1 MALEIFKLVGS
12 IMVDSDAAD
21 KSLQKTDDKAKGIGE
36 RLGDGVK
43 KAGKWAAGIGA
54 AALAAGGA
62 MVAAAKDEAANLD
75 VIDKASKRMDIS
87 AESYQQ
93 LSYAAGLCGVEM
105 STMEKAAKKLEGTDL
120 SLDDALDQIMSLSD
134 ETERTQAA
142 IDLFGESVAYS
153 MGPMLQ
159 EGGESFD
166 AMKQEAKD
174 LGLVLSND
182 VVAGGAEMND
192 SFKKIDGAVGALK
205 SGLMSQFMP
214 VIQKLLDWVIQHMPE
229 IQAFIS
235 NTIST
240 ISGLIQK
247 FMPVI
252 KAVFETAGTLW
263 NTALKPILTGI
274 IDFVTGVFTGNWS
287 KAWDGVKKI
296 FSGFANGLK
305 EIFRA
310 PINWIID
317 KINSFLSGLNGIK
330 IPDWV
335 PGVGGRS
342 FNINLI
348 PKLARGGVLERG
360 QVGLLEGSGAEAVV
374 PLEHNAAWVRA
385 VARDINEATGGGSK
399 RSEELL
405 ELLLGAITTLA
416 DRLQPTDTDQLVA
429 IMAPGINT
437 ELGRVARRRMA

>member
-75 VIDKASKRMDIS
+75 VIDKASKRMGIS

-120 SLDDALDQIMSLSD
+120 SLDDALNQIMSLSD

-317 KINSFLSGLNGIK
+317 KINSFLGGLNGIK

-348 PKLARGGVLERG
+348 PKLVRGGVLERG

-374 PLEHNAAWVRA
+374 PLENNAAWVRA

>member
-192 SFKKIDGAVGALK
+192 SFKKVEGAVSALK
-205 SGLMSQFMP
+205 SGLMAEFMP

-229 IQAFIS
+229 IQAFVS
-235 NTIST
+235 NVIST
-240 ISGLIQK
+240 ISGLIK
-247 FMPVI
+247 EFMPVI
-252 KAVFETAGTLW
+252 KAVFETAGILW
-263 NTALKPILTGI
+263 NTTLKPILTGI

-287 KAWDGVKKI
+287 KAWEGVKKI

-317 KINSFLSGLNGIK
+317 KINSFLGGLNGIK

-374 PLEHNAAWVRA
+374 PLENNAAWVRA
-385 VARDINEATGGGSK
+385 VAKDINEATGGSSK

-405 ELLLGAITTLA
+405 ELLLSVITTLA
-416 DRLQPTDTDQLVA
+416 DRLQPTDTDKLVA

-437 ELGRVARRRMA
+437 ELGRTAKRKWV